1 MDVVLVKVWKDFMHW
16 ISQVFFGQG
25 SPSVFQGFSMISYG
39 GLLGRCKGIRFIQ
52 ACNSGFFN

>member
-25 SPSVFQGFSMISYG
+25 SPSVFQGVFYDF
-39 GLLGRCKGIRFIQ
+39 IRGVIG
-52 ACNSGFFN
+52 AL